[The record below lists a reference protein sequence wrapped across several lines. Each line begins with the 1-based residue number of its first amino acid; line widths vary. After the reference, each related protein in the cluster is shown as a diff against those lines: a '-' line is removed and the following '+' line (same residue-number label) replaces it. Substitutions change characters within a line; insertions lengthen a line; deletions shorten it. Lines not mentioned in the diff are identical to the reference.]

1 MSNTVSGMAAAI
13 RGATESD
20 TFDLAGQS
28 VSSVTNTI
36 QSAFGEPFSL
46 EQMIRI
52 TFVTGAGKLGRQK
65 YDDNAAKAVT
75 STLRELGFQEDRGAS
90 CVLECAGSF
99 KLQHDT
105 GKNLKTVVVFP
116 RIHVIPVSTATEPS
130 QPTHGTPTP
139 QHLIA
144 TSSTTLF
151 TKMLTTQCPSW
162 SQKKASLQIM
172 ADIRTTLASLDAKLV
187 QGTPLTE
194 QEQDFYDSVVDLDE
208 KEAIVR
214 KEMQS
219 CVEQG
224 RLTQKEKTKLIGQ
237 VNDKLDLLKKEEQS
251 TTDANNIQ
259 QLNKQYQ
266 AGSNRKQ
273 KLEQIKAKTPH
284 PLKHE
289 SDIQTLRAEMRPLLK
304 LEQEANGR
312 LLTLKE
318 SIILARKDEIMEEIE
333 QLESQSRGWFEEDAD
348 FQARVQQSRTAAAAK
363 EKQLRSKS
371 NKKSNASSTGYKA
384 KSVTSW
390 TSSGTKKAVTKR
402 PVKTS
407 NATSGGM
414 FAAMMDDSDSD

>member
-1 MSNTVSGMAAAI
+1 MVRTV
-13 RGATESD
+13 ESD

-36 QSAFGEPFSL
+36 QAAFGEPFSL

-65 YDDNAAKAVT
+65 YDENAAKAVT

-90 CVLECAGSF
+90 CVVECAGSF

-105 GKNLKTVVVFP
+105 GKNLKTVIVFP
-116 RIHVIPVSTATEPS
+116 HIHVTPASTATEPTQTNPGS
-130 QPTHGTPTP
+130 PTP

-172 ADIRTTLASLDAKLV
+172 TDIRTTLASLDAKLV
-187 QGTPLTE
+187 QGTLLTE
-194 QEQDFYDSVVDLDE
+194 EEQDFYDSVVDLDE
-208 KEAIVR
+208 KEAIIR

-224 RLTQKEKTKLIGQ
+224 RLTQKEKTKLISQ
-237 VNDKLDLLKKEEQS
+237 VNDKLDLLKKEQS
-251 TTDANNIQ
+251 DTNNNKQQQQ
-259 QLNKQYQ
+259 QLNKQHQ
-266 AGSNRKQ
+266 AGLNRKQ
-273 KLEQIKAKTPH
+273 KLEEIKAKAPH

-289 SDIQTLRAEMRPLLK
+289 PDIQTLRTEMRPLRK
-304 LEQEANGR
+304 LEQEAKGR

-318 SIILARKDEIMEEIE
+318 STILARKDEIMEEIE
-333 QLESQSRGWFEEDAD
+333 QLELLSRGWFEEDID
-348 FQARVQQSRTAAAAK
+348 FQARVQHSRTAAAAK

-371 NKKSNASSTGYKA
+371 NKKSNATSTGYKA

-390 TSSGTKKAVTKR
+390 ASTGTKKSVTKR
-402 PVKTS
+402 PVKTTTA
-407 NATSGGM
+407 NRGGM